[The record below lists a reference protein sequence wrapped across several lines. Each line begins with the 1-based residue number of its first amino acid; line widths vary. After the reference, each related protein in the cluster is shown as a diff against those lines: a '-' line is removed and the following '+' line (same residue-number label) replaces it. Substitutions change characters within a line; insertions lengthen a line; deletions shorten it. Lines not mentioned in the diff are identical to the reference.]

1 MVYRVGCDVGG
12 TFTDV
17 LLVNMENGDFFTA
30 KVPSTPEDS
39 SKGVLNGIEKAC
51 GIAGITMSEIEQVT
65 HGTTVATNA
74 VLTGKG
80 AKVGLITT
88 KGYRQVLQIARSYVP
103 GGLGGWIFYQK
114 TPPMAPLA
122 LTVEADERIDAR
134 GAVVTPLDEAALRH
148 SIATLKG
155 KGVEALT
162 ISFINSFAN
171 DAHERAARA
180 IAESEMPGIPV
191 SISSEVIPEMQ
202 EYERTVTTVANSY
215 VRPEV
220 ETYISNLQAE
230 LDARMGGARLS
241 ILRSDGGLAT
251 SASASALP
259 VNLLMSGPAG
269 GVAGAI
275 WVGEQAGIQNI
286 ITFDMGGTSTDVA
299 LIEDGRALI
308 RRDTTVG
315 DVTVRASALD
325 VRTVGAGGGSIAHVP
340 ELTGALRVGPESAG
354 AVPGPAAYNKGGEMP
369 TVTDAN
375 VVLGY
380 LPAQQLLGGDMQIR
394 RDLAEQAVQKI
405 ADAMNLSLHEAAEG
419 IIKIVNE
426 RMFGAVRLVSV
437 EKGYDPRDFSLMAFG
452 GAGPLHANALGILT
466 QAWPVIVPPGPGI
479 LCAYGDATTR
489 LRNEASKTILVRMTS
504 ADITSITDDL
514 KALDRSARDT
524 LLSSEA
530 DGSSALKDADIT
542 SEFEIDFRYSGQGL
556 TLTVPVHLDDIASGD
571 FSKAAQAFD
580 DLHEKLFTFKLDAEK
595 ELVNLRCVVQGPA
608 ANVAIGRTSATGGS
622 VEDALVADHEI
633 YFEGVVHAA
642 KIYDRSKLS
651 TGHEVA
657 GPAVI
662 TEMDS
667 TTVIL
672 PGHRATVDA
681 QSNLLISVAE

>member
-134 GAVVTPLDEAALRH
+134 GAVVTPLDEAALRQ

-220 ETYISNLQAE
+220 ESYISNLQTE
-230 LDARMGGARLS
+230 LDARMGEP
-241 ILRSDGGLAT
+241 
-251 SASASALP
+251 ASRFYA
-259 VNLLMSGPAG
+259 
-269 GVAGAI
+269 
-275 WVGEQAGIQNI
+275 
-286 ITFDMGGTSTDVA
+286 
-299 LIEDGRALI
+299 
-308 RRDTTVG
+308 
-315 DVTVRASALD
+315 VT
-325 VRTVGAGGGSIAHVP
+325 
-340 ELTGALRVGPESAG
+340 
-354 AVPGPAAYNKGGEMP
+354 AA
-369 TVTDAN
+369 
-375 VVLGY
+375 
-380 LPAQQLLGGDMQIR
+380 
-394 RDLAEQAVQKI
+394 
-405 ADAMNLSLHEAAEG
+405 
-419 IIKIVNE
+419 
-426 RMFGAVRLVSV
+426 
-437 EKGYDPRDFSLMAFG
+437 
-452 GAGPLHANALGILT
+452 
-466 QAWPVIVPPGPGI
+466 
-479 LCAYGDATTR
+479 
-489 LRNEASKTILVRMTS
+489 
-504 ADITSITDDL
+504 
-514 KALDRSARDT
+514 
-524 LLSSEA
+524 
-530 DGSSALKDADIT
+530 
-542 SEFEIDFRYSGQGL
+542 
-556 TLTVPVHLDDIASGD
+556 
-571 FSKAAQAFD
+571 
-580 DLHEKLFTFKLDAEK
+580 
-595 ELVNLRCVVQGPA
+595 
-608 ANVAIGRTSATGGS
+608 
-622 VEDALVADHEI
+622 
-633 YFEGVVHAA
+633 
-642 KIYDRSKLS
+642 
-651 TGHEVA
+651 
-657 GPAVI
+657 
-662 TEMDS
+662 
-667 TTVIL
+667 
-672 PGHRATVDA
+672 
-681 QSNLLISVAE
+681 